1 MTSENDSEQEKKT
14 SSNESKAPS
23 TLLGFDFG
31 TKSIGV
37 ATGQMITATAQ
48 PLAAIKAN
56 DGIPNWDTVATVI
69 KEWAPDLVVV
79 GLPLNMD
86 GTEQAITQRAKKFG
100 NRLNGRFGV
109 KVAFQDERLT
119 TASAKEFIFERGGFK
134 ALEKGKVD
142 SVSAALILE
151 SWMESYY

>member
-1 MTSENDSEQEKKT
+1 M
-14 SSNESKAPS
+14 
-23 TLLGFDFG
+23 GFDYG

-56 DGIPNWDTVATVI
+56 DGIPNWDQI
-69 KEWAPDLVVV
+69 KNLIEEWKPDLIIV

-86 GTEQAITQRAKKFG
+86 GTEQGITLRAKKFAQ
-100 NRLNGRFGV
+100 RINGRFGV
-109 KVAFQDERLT
+109 KFEYQDERLT
-119 TASAKEFIFERGGFK
+119 TTSAREFIFEKGGYK
-134 ALEKGKVD
+134 ALEKGKID

-151 SWMESYY
+151 SWMENNFTKKRIISLSI

>member
-1 MTSENDSEQEKKT
+1 MTDNMI
-14 SSNESKAPS
+14 SKAPQS
-23 TLLGFDFG
+23 LLGFDFG

-48 PLAAIKAN
+48 PINAIKAN
-56 DGIPNWDTVATVI
+56 DGIPNWDIVEKVI
-69 KEWAPDLVVV
+69 KEWQPDLVVV

-86 GTEQAITQRAKKFG
+86 GSEQPITQRAKKFA

-109 KVAFQDERLT
+109 KTALQDERLT

-134 ALEKGKVD
+134 ALDKGKVD

-151 SWMESYY
+151 SWMESQCD

>member
-1 MTSENDSEQEKKT
+1 MTTNTSEK
-14 SSNESKAPS
+14 KAPQ

-37 ATGQMITATAQ
+37 ATGQMVTATAQ
-48 PLAAIKAN
+48 PIDAIKAN
-56 DGIPNWDTVATVI
+56 DGIPNWEVVEKVI
-69 KEWAPDLVVV
+69 KEWQPDLVVV

-86 GTEQAITQRAKKFG
+86 GTEQAITQRAKKFA

-109 KVAFQDERLT
+109 KIALQDERLT

-134 ALEKGKVD
+134 ALDKGKID

-151 SWMESYY
+151 SWMESYYS

>member
-1 MTSENDSEQEKKT
+1 MTEKT
-14 SSNESKAPS
+14 QMPA

-48 PLAAIKAN
+48 PIAAIKAN
-56 DGIPNWDTVATVI
+56 DGIPNWDTVEKVI
-69 KEWAPDLVVV
+69 KEWQPDLVVI

-86 GTEQAITQRAKKFG
+86 GSEQPITQRAKKFA
-100 NRLNGRFGV
+100 NRLSGRFGV
-109 KVAFQDERLT
+109 KTALQDERLT
-119 TASAKEFIFERGGFK
+119 TASAKEFIFSHGGYK
-134 ALEKGKVD
+134 ALEKGKID

-151 SWMESYY
+151 SWMESYYE

>member
-1 MTSENDSEQEKKT
+1 MTTETNNTD
-14 SSNESKAPS
+14 KAPTS
-23 TLLGFDFG
+23 LLGFDFG

-56 DGIPNWDTVATVI
+56 DGIPNWNTVEQVI
-69 KEWAPDLVVV
+69 KDWKPDVVVV

-86 GTEQAITQRAKKFG
+86 GSEQDITQRAKKFG

-119 TASAKEFIFERGGFK
+119 TASAKEFIFERGGYK
-134 ALEKGKVD
+134 ALEKGKID

-151 SWMESYY
+151 SWMESYYI

>member
-1 MTSENDSEQEKKT
+1 MSI
-14 SSNESKAPS
+14 S

-37 ATGQMITATAQ
+37 ATGQMITSTAQ

-56 DGIPNWDTVATVI
+56 DGIPDWSVVEKVI
-69 KEWAPDLVVV
+69 SEWKPDLVVV

-86 GTEQAITQRAKKFG
+86 GTKQPITLRAEKFA

-109 KVAFQDERLT
+109 KTVMQDERLT
-119 TASAKEFIFERGGFK
+119 TASAKEFIFERGGYK
-134 ALEKGKVD
+134 SLTKGKVD

-151 SWMESYY
+151 SWMTDNES